1 MLLGTKDSKNI
12 HHRIKHH
19 IFNIIIIK
27 WYFTSRLEPL
37 CWRVARW
44 RSCSFVPR
52 VHCLSMSLT
61 ACKHEKRMQQFN
73 QMLNI
78 ININNVIMN
87 IHRNH
92 DKMFGTLY
100 INICGFY
107 WQQNEIQY
115 LNIQEIHGNLV
126 IQQVIFIRQVPD
138 TERKQK
144 P

>member
-1 MLLGTKDSKNI
+1 
-12 HHRIKHH
+12 
-19 IFNIIIIK
+19 
-27 WYFTSRLEPL
+27 
-37 CWRVARW
+37 
-44 RSCSFVPR
+44 
-52 VHCLSMSLT
+52 
-61 ACKHEKRMQQFN
+61 MQQFN

-100 INICGFY
+100 INICEFY
-107 WQQNEIQY
+107 WQQNEILY
-115 LNIQEIHGNLV
+115 LNIQEIHGDLV
-126 IQQVIFIRQVPD
+126 IQQVIFISQVPD

>member
-1 MLLGTKDSKNI
+1 
-12 HHRIKHH
+12 
-19 IFNIIIIK
+19 
-27 WYFTSRLEPL
+27 
-37 CWRVARW
+37 
-44 RSCSFVPR
+44 
-52 VHCLSMSLT
+52 
-61 ACKHEKRMQQFN
+61 MQQFN

-107 WQQNEIQY
+107 RQQNEILY

-126 IQQVIFIRQVPD
+126 IQQVIFISQVPD